1 MEETAMS
8 KKILGKKEEETKKEE
23 EKVDYLA
30 ENYLWNVTKEGCGT
44 SVLAGTIVASMMSV
58 EERKMARAGKK
69 KFSNETFTF
78 ERK

>member
-1 MEETAMS
+1 MS
-8 KKILGKKEEETKKEE
+8 KKILGKKEEEKAIEE

-44 SVLAGTIVASMMSV
+44 SVLAGTVAASIMSV
-58 EERKMARAGKK
+58 DEKKMARAGKR